1 MPVQISHFKVSA
13 PSNWGRSR
21 ETLALIERARSEGLD
36 VTIDQYPYTASSTT
50 LSVMLPDWAV
60 EGGSDAIGK
69 RLSDP
74 EQRRKIAAEMLFNA
88 RENKRPDFSYAVVAR
103 HAADASLNG
112 KNLSAINIQK
122 GRPATMEAEIETLL
136 DLLVAGGAQMV
147 YHGMNEDDVRYI
159 MRYPFNMVG
168 ADGGVQNGKGMPHPR
183 SYGTN
188 ARVLGKYVREEKIMT
203 LEEAIRRMTSLA
215 AQKFQLKDRGL
226 LRVGFAADIVI
237 FDETQIIDKA
247 TFESPHQF
255 SSGVSDVLVNGKSV
269 IDAGRHTGM
278 RSGIALKGTGFLP
291 TTGVESN
298 IARPGI

>member
-1 MPVQISHFKVSA
+1 
-13 PSNWGRSR
+13 
-21 ETLALIERARSEGLD
+21 
-36 VTIDQYPYTASSTT
+36 
-50 LSVMLPDWAV
+50 
-60 EGGSDAIGK
+60 
-69 RLSDP
+69 
-74 EQRRKIAAEMLFNA
+74 
-88 RENKRPDFSYAVVAR
+88 
-103 HAADASLNG
+103 
-112 KNLSAINIQK
+112 
-122 GRPATMEAEIETLL
+122 MEAEIETLL

-147 YHGMNEDDVRYI
+147 YHGMNEDDVRFI

-255 SSGVSDVLVNGKSV
+255 SSGISDVLVNGKSV
-269 IDAGRHTGM
+269 IDSGRHTGI
-278 RSGIALKGTGFLP
+278 RSGIALKGSGFFP
-291 TTGVESN
+291 AMGVE
-298 IARPGI
+298 